1 MTVFPLIYKVIYNKH
16 MDLTVNNVTDSRE
29 VRLTVRYKF
38 NTTKNK
44 YKGKGAAEEEIRR
57 L

>member
-1 MTVFPLIYKVIYNKH
+1 MIYNKH

-38 NTTKNK
+38 NTTKK
-44 YKGKGAAEEEIRR
+44 ISIRKR
-57 L
+57 SR